1 MAKFRFVFWL
11 LEFLQSH
18 RVFEFEWDDGNSF
31 KSIQKHGVDN
41 EMVESIFIDDNLLA
55 LGEQYQPETYE
66 SRYGIIGKTKAGDIL
81 FVCFTVRDKRIRPI
95 SSRYANLK
103 ERELYEK
110 EIC

>member
-1 MAKFRFVFWL
+1 MHLKSHQFCENFRSVV
-11 LEFLQSH
+11 H
-18 RVFEFEWDDGNSF
+18 YKRHGNSF

-41 EMVESIFIDDNLLA
+41 EMVEAIFKDDNLLA
-55 LGEQYQPETYE
+55 LGEQCQPETDE

-81 FVCFTVRDKRIRPI
+81 FVCFTMREKRIRPI

-110 EIC
+110 EIY